1 MVKEQSAVDIKV
13 GDRLPIFGGARVT
26 DVRYAKQGAIGFE
39 IDNPE
44 TLKRIDDAL
53 KAYAEAVRED
63 QMRPREEPPRRNR
76 YFDSPLD

>member
-1 MVKEQSAVDIKV
+1 MAKEQLAGVKV

-26 DVRYAKQGAIGFE
+26 NVRYAKQGAIGFE